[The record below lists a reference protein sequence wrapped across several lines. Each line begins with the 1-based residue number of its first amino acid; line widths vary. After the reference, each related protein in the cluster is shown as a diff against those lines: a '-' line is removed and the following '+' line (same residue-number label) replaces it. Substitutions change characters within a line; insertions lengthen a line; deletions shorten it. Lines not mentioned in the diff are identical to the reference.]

1 MITLPDRCKVNKFIP
16 KKTFYEKIGVSTS
29 IKDDFINNID
39 KITWL
44 YKLSEDTL
52 GISKS
57 QDVEEI
63 QIFEIIL
70 KEKVLPKKIIK
81 IISKAIPY
89 KILFILKYDKD
100 YCYSIKVD
108 NIYFTEWN
116 EDIEFNINGLTLE
129 TIYENIVKSII
140 KENNNTNTFDNI
152 IENNNTN
159 TFDNIIENKSKVD
172 ELSKK
177 IEQLTNKVNN
187 EKQFN
192 KKVELNLE
200 LQRLKKEMEELKN
213 E

>member
-1 MITLPDRCKVNKFIP
+1 MINLPDRCKVNKFIP
-16 KKTFYEKIGVSTS
+16 KKTFYEKIGISTS
-29 IKDDFINNID
+29 VKDDFINNID

-57 QDVEEI
+57 QEVEEI

-70 KEKVLPKKIIK
+70 KERVLPKNIIK

-89 KILFILKYDKD
+89 KILFVLKYDKD

-116 EDIEFNINGLTLE
+116 EDIELNINGLTLE

-152 IENNNTN
+152 IEN
-159 TFDNIIENKSKVD
+159 KSKVD

-177 IEQLTNKVNN
+177 IEQLANKVNN

>member
-1 MITLPDRCKVNKFIP
+1 MINLPDRCKVNKFIP

-29 IKDDFINNID
+29 IKDDFITNID

-70 KEKVLPKKIIK
+70 KEKVLPKNIIK

-89 KILFILKYDKD
+89 KILFVLKYDKE

-140 KENNNTNTFDNI
+140 K
-152 IENNNTN
+152 ENNNTN

>member
-1 MITLPDRCKVNKFIP
+1 MINLPDRCKVNKFIP

-29 IKDDFINNID
+29 VKDDFINNID

-57 QDVEEI
+57 QEVEEI

-70 KEKVLPKKIIK
+70 KEKVLPKNIIK

-89 KILFILKYDKD
+89 KILFVLKYDKD

-116 EDIEFNINGLTLE
+116 EDIELNINGLTLE

-140 KENNNTNTFDNI
+140 KENNNTNTFD
-152 IENNNTN
+152 
-159 TFDNIIENKSKVD
+159 DIIENKSKVD
-172 ELSKK
+172 ELTKK

-200 LQRLKKEMEELKN
+200 LQKLKKEMEDLLN

>member
-1 MITLPDRCKVNKFIP
+1 MINLPDRCKVNKFIP
-16 KKTFYEKIGVSTS
+16 KKIFYEKIGVSTS

-70 KEKVLPKKIIK
+70 KEKVLPKNIIK

-89 KILFILKYDKD
+89 KILFVLKYDKD

-129 TIYENIVKSII
+129 TIYENLVKSII
-140 KENNNTNTFDNI
+140 KENNNTNTFD
-152 IENNNTN
+152 
-159 TFDNIIENKSKVD
+159 DIIENKSKVD
-172 ELSKK
+172 ELTKK

-192 KKVELNLE
+192 KKVGLNLE
-200 LQRLKKEMEELKN
+200 LQKLKKEMEDLLN

>member
-1 MITLPDRCKVNKFIP
+1 MINLPDRCKVNKFIP

-29 IKDDFINNID
+29 VKDDFINNID

-70 KEKVLPKKIIK
+70 KEKVLPKNIIK

-89 KILFILKYDKD
+89 KILFVLKYDKD

-140 KENNNTNTFDNI
+140 KENNNTNNFD
-152 IENNNTN
+152 
-159 TFDNIIENKSKVD
+159 DIIENKSKVD
-172 ELSKK
+172 ELTKK

-200 LQRLKKEMEELKN
+200 LQKLKKEMEALLN
-213 E
+213 ESRTTKQ

>member
-1 MITLPDRCKVNKFIP
+1 MINLPDRCKVNKFIP
-16 KKTFYEKIGVSTS
+16 KKTFYEKIGVSS
-29 IKDDFINNID
+29 AIKDEFINNID

-52 GISKS
+52 EISKS

-70 KEKVLPKKIIK
+70 KEKVLPKNMIK

-89 KILFILKYDKD
+89 KILFVLKYDKD
-100 YCYSIKVD
+100 YCYSIKVN

-116 EDIEFNINGLTLE
+116 EDIEFSINGITLE

-140 KENNNTNTFDNI
+140 KENNNTNTFD
-152 IENNNTN
+152 
-159 TFDNIIENKSKVD
+159 DIIENKSKVD

-200 LQRLKKEMEELKN
+200 LQKLKKEMEELKN

>member
-1 MITLPDRCKVNKFIP
+1 MINLPDRCKVNKFIP

-29 IKDDFINNID
+29 VKDDFINNID

-57 QDVEEI
+57 QEVEEI

-70 KEKVLPKKIIK
+70 KERVLPKNIIK

-89 KILFILKYDKD
+89 KILFVLKYDKD

-116 EDIEFNINGLTLE
+116 EDIELNINGLTLE

-152 IENNNTN
+152 IEN
-159 TFDNIIENKSKVD
+159 KSKVD

-177 IEQLTNKVNN
+177 IEQLANKVNN

>member
-1 MITLPDRCKVNKFIP
+1 MISLPDRCKVNKFIP

-29 IKDDFINNID
+29 VKDDFINNID

-57 QDVEEI
+57 QDVEEL

-70 KEKVLPKKIIK
+70 KEKVLPKNIIK

-89 KILFILKYDKD
+89 KILFVLKYDKD

-140 KENNNTNTFDNI
+140 KENNNTNNFD
-152 IENNNTN
+152 
-159 TFDNIIENKSKVD
+159 DIIENKSKVD
-172 ELSKK
+172 ELTKK

-200 LQRLKKEMEELKN
+200 LQKLKKEMEALLN
-213 E
+213 ESRTTKQ

>member
-1 MITLPDRCKVNKFIP
+1 MINLPDRCKVNKFIP

-39 KITWL
+39 KITWI

-63 QIFEIIL
+63 QIFEIVL
-70 KEKVLPKKIIK
+70 KEKVLPKNIIK

-89 KILFILKYDKD
+89 KILFVLKYDKD

-152 IENNNTN
+152 IEN
-159 TFDNIIENKSKVD
+159 KSKAD

-200 LQRLKKEMEELKN
+200 LQRLNKEMEVLLN
-213 E
+213 ESRTTKQ

>member
-1 MITLPDRCKVNKFIP
+1 MISLPDRCKVNKFIP

-29 IKDDFINNID
+29 VKDDFINNID

-70 KEKVLPKKIIK
+70 KEKVLPKNIIK

-89 KILFILKYDKD
+89 KILFVLKYDKD

-116 EDIEFNINGLTLE
+116 EDIELNINGLTLE

-140 KENNNTNTFDNI
+140 KENNNTNSFD
-152 IENNNTN
+152 
-159 TFDNIIENKSKVD
+159 DIIENKSKVD

>member
-1 MITLPDRCKVNKFIP
+1 MINLPNRCKVNKFIP
-16 KKTFYEKIGVSTS
+16 KKTFYEKIGVSPS
-29 IKDDFINNID
+29 VKDDFINNID

-57 QDVEEI
+57 QNVEEI
-63 QIFEIIL
+63 QVFEIIL
-70 KEKVLPKKIIK
+70 KEKVLPKNIIK

-89 KILFILKYDKD
+89 KILFVLKYDED

-108 NIYFTEWN
+108 DIYFSKWN
-116 EDIEFNINGLTLE
+116 EEIEFNINGLTLG

-140 KENNNTNTFDNI
+140 KENDNTNTFD
-152 IENNNTN
+152 
-159 TFDNIIENKSKVD
+159 DIIENKSKLD
-172 ELSKK
+172 KLSKK

-200 LQRLKKEMEELKN
+200 LQKLKKEMEALLN

>member
-1 MITLPDRCKVNKFIP
+1 MINLPDRCKVNKFIP

-70 KEKVLPKKIIK
+70 KEKVLPKNIIK

-89 KILFILKYDKD
+89 KILFVLKYDKD

-116 EDIEFNINGLTLE
+116 EDIELNINGLTLE

-140 KENNNTNTFDNI
+140 KENNNTNTFD
-152 IENNNTN
+152 
-159 TFDNIIENKSKVD
+159 DIIENKSKVD
-172 ELSKK
+172 DLSKK

>member
-152 IENNNTN
+152 IEN
-159 TFDNIIENKSKVD
+159 KSKVD

>member
-1 MITLPDRCKVNKFIP
+1 MINLPDRCKVNKFIP

-39 KITWL
+39 KITWI

-63 QIFEIIL
+63 QIFEIVL
-70 KEKVLPKKIIK
+70 KEKVLPKNIIK

-89 KILFILKYDKD
+89 KILFVLKYDKD

-152 IENNNTN
+152 IEN
-159 TFDNIIENKSKVD
+159 KSKVD

-177 IEQLTNKVNN
+177 IEKLTNKVNN

-200 LQRLKKEMEELKN
+200 LQRLNKEMEVLLN
-213 E
+213 ESRTTKQ

>member
-1 MITLPDRCKVNKFIP
+1 MINLPDRCKVNKFIP
-16 KKTFYEKIGVSTS
+16 KKIFYEKIGVSTS

-57 QDVEEI
+57 PDVEEI

-70 KEKVLPKKIIK
+70 KEKVLPKNIIK

-89 KILFILKYDKD
+89 KILFVLKYDKD

-129 TIYENIVKSII
+129 TIYENLVKSII
-140 KENNNTNTFDNI
+140 KENNNTNTFD
-152 IENNNTN
+152 
-159 TFDNIIENKSKVD
+159 DIIENKSKVD
-172 ELSKK
+172 ELTKK

-192 KKVELNLE
+192 KKVGLNLE
-200 LQRLKKEMEELKN
+200 LQKLKKEMEDLLN

>member
-1 MITLPDRCKVNKFIP
+1 MISLPDRCKVNKFIP

-29 IKDDFINNID
+29 VKDDFINNID

-70 KEKVLPKKIIK
+70 KEKVLPKNIIK

-89 KILFILKYDKD
+89 KILFVLKYDKD

-116 EDIEFNINGLTLE
+116 EDIELNINGLTLE

-140 KENNNTNTFDNI
+140 KENNNTNTFD
-152 IENNNTN
+152 
-159 TFDNIIENKSKVD
+159 DIIENKSKVD
-172 ELSKK
+172 ELTKK

-200 LQRLKKEMEELKN
+200 LQKLKKEMEDLLN

>member
-1 MITLPDRCKVNKFIP
+1 MINLPDRCKVNKFIP

-70 KEKVLPKKIIK
+70 KEKVLPKNIIK

-89 KILFILKYDKD
+89 KILFVLKYDKD

-152 IENNNTN
+152 IEN
-159 TFDNIIENKSKVD
+159 KSKVD

>member
-1 MITLPDRCKVNKFIP
+1 MINLPDRCKVNKFIP

-57 QDVEEI
+57 KDVEEI

-70 KEKVLPKKIIK
+70 KEKVLPKNIMK

-89 KILFILKYDKD
+89 KILFVLKYDKD

-116 EDIEFNINGLTLE
+116 EDIELNINGLTLE

-140 KENNNTNTFDNI
+140 K
-152 IENNNTN
+152 ENNNTN

-200 LQRLKKEMEELKN
+200 LQRLKKEMEVLLN
-213 E
+213 ESRTTKQ

>member
-1 MITLPDRCKVNKFIP
+1 MINLPDRCKVNKFIP

-29 IKDDFINNID
+29 VKDDFINNID

-57 QDVEEI
+57 QEVEEI

-70 KEKVLPKKIIK
+70 KEKVLPKNIIK

-89 KILFILKYDKD
+89 KILFVLKYDKD

-116 EDIEFNINGLTLE
+116 EDIELNINGLTLE

-140 KENNNTNTFDNI
+140 KENNNTNTFD
-152 IENNNTN
+152 
-159 TFDNIIENKSKVD
+159 DIIENKSKVD

-177 IEQLTNKVNN
+177 IEQLANKVNN

>member
-1 MITLPDRCKVNKFIP
+1 MISLPDRCKVNKFIP
-16 KKTFYEKIGVSTS
+16 KKTFYKKIGVSTS
-29 IKDDFINNID
+29 VKDDFINNID

-70 KEKVLPKKIIK
+70 KEKVLPKNIIK

-89 KILFILKYDKD
+89 KILFVLKYDKD

-116 EDIEFNINGLTLE
+116 EDIELNINGLTLE

-140 KENNNTNTFDNI
+140 KENNNTNTFD
-152 IENNNTN
+152 
-159 TFDNIIENKSKVD
+159 DIIENKSKVD
-172 ELSKK
+172 ELTKK

>member
-1 MITLPDRCKVNKFIP
+1 MINLPDRCKVNKFIP

-29 IKDDFINNID
+29 VRDDFINNID

-70 KEKVLPKKIIK
+70 KEKVLPKNIIK

-89 KILFILKYDKD
+89 KILFVLKYDED

-108 NIYFTEWN
+108 DIYFTEWN
-116 EDIEFNINGLTLE
+116 EEIEFNINGLTLG

-140 KENNNTNTFDNI
+140 KENDNTNTFD
-152 IENNNTN
+152 
-159 TFDNIIENKSKVD
+159 DIIENKSRVD

-200 LQRLKKEMEELKN
+200 LQRLKKEMEALLN

>member
-1 MITLPDRCKVNKFIP
+1 MINLPDRCKVNKFIP
-16 KKTFYEKIGVSTS
+16 KKIFYEKIGVSTS

-70 KEKVLPKKIIK
+70 KEKVLPKNIIK

-89 KILFILKYDKD
+89 KILFILKHDKD

-152 IENNNTN
+152 IEN
-159 TFDNIIENKSKVD
+159 KSKVD

-200 LQRLKKEMEELKN
+200 LQKLKKEMEELKN

>member
-1 MITLPDRCKVNKFIP
+1 MINLPDRCKVNKFIP
-16 KKTFYEKIGVSTS
+16 KKTFYEKIGISTS
-29 IKDDFINNID
+29 VKDDFINNID

-63 QIFEIIL
+63 QVFEIIL
-70 KEKVLPKKIIK
+70 KEKVLPKNIIK

-89 KILFILKYDKD
+89 KILFVLKYDED

-108 NIYFTEWN
+108 DIYFTEWN
-116 EDIEFNINGLTLE
+116 EDIGFNINGLTLG

-140 KENNNTNTFDNI
+140 KENDNTNTFD
-152 IENNNTN
+152 
-159 TFDNIIENKSKVD
+159 DIIENKSKID

-200 LQRLKKEMEELKN
+200 LQKLKKEMEALLN

>member
-1 MITLPDRCKVNKFIP
+1 MINLPDRCKVNKFIP

-70 KEKVLPKKIIK
+70 KEKVLPKNIIK

-89 KILFILKYDKD
+89 KILFVLKYDKD

-140 KENNNTNTFDNI
+140 KENNNTNTFD
-152 IENNNTN
+152 
-159 TFDNIIENKSKVD
+159 DIIENKSKVD
-172 ELSKK
+172 ELTKK

-200 LQRLKKEMEELKN
+200 LQRLKKEKEELLN
-213 E
+213 ESRTIKQ

>member
-1 MITLPDRCKVNKFIP
+1 MINLPDRCKVNKFIP

-29 IKDDFINNID
+29 VKDDFINNID

-57 QDVEEI
+57 QEVEEI

-70 KEKVLPKKIIK
+70 KEKILPKNIIK

-89 KILFILKYDKD
+89 KILFVLKYDKD

-152 IENNNTN
+152 IEN
-159 TFDNIIENKSKVD
+159 KSKVD

-177 IEQLTNKVNN
+177 IEQLANKVNN

>member
-1 MITLPDRCKVNKFIP
+1 MINLPNRCKVNKFIP

-29 IKDDFINNID
+29 IKEDFINNID

-52 GISKS
+52 GISKT
-57 QDVEEI
+57 QDIEEI
-63 QIFEIIL
+63 QVFEIVL
-70 KEKVLPKKIIK
+70 KEKVLPKNIIK

-89 KILFILKYDKD
+89 KILFVLKYDED

-108 NIYFTEWN
+108 DIYFSKWN
-116 EDIEFNINGLTLE
+116 EEIEFNINGLTLG
-129 TIYENIVKSII
+129 TVYENIVKSII
-140 KENNNTNTFDNI
+140 KENDNI
-152 IENNNTN
+152 NNFN
-159 TFDNIIENKSKVD
+159 DIIENKSKVN

-177 IEQLTNKVNN
+177 IEQLANKVNN

-200 LQRLKKEMEELKN
+200 LQKLKKEMEALLN

>member
-1 MITLPDRCKVNKFIP
+1 MIRLPDRCKVNKFIP

-29 IKDDFINNID
+29 VKDDFINNID

-70 KEKVLPKKIIK
+70 KEKILPKNIIK

-89 KILFILKYDKD
+89 KILFVLKYDLD

-140 KENNNTNTFDNI
+140 KENNNTNTFND
-152 IENNNTN
+152 
-159 TFDNIIENKSKVD
+159 IIENKSKVD
-172 ELSKK
+172 ELTKK
-177 IEQLTNKVNN
+177 IEQLTYKVNN

-200 LQRLKKEMEELKN
+200 LQKFKKEMEALLN
-213 E
+213 ESRTTKQ

>member
-1 MITLPDRCKVNKFIP
+1 MINLPDRCKVNKFIP

-29 IKDDFINNID
+29 VKDDFINNID

-70 KEKVLPKKIIK
+70 KEKVLPKNIIK

-89 KILFILKYDKD
+89 KILFVLKYDKD
-100 YCYSIKVD
+100 YCYSIKID

-116 EDIEFNINGLTLE
+116 EDIDFNINGLTLE

-140 KENNNTNTFDNI
+140 KENNNTNTFD
-152 IENNNTN
+152 
-159 TFDNIIENKSKVD
+159 DIIENKSKVD

-177 IEQLTNKVNN
+177 IEQLANKVNN

-192 KKVELNLE
+192 KKVEINLE
-200 LQRLKKEMEELKN
+200 LQRLKKEKEALLN
-213 E
+213 ESRTTKQ

>member
-1 MITLPDRCKVNKFIP
+1 MINLPDRCKVNKFIP

-70 KEKVLPKKIIK
+70 KEKVLPKNIIK

-89 KILFILKYDKD
+89 KILFVLKYDKD

-116 EDIEFNINGLTLE
+116 EDIELNINGLTLE

-140 KENNNTNTFDNI
+140 KENNNTNTFD
-152 IENNNTN
+152 
-159 TFDNIIENKSKVD
+159 DIIENKSKVD

>member
-1 MITLPDRCKVNKFIP
+1 MINLPDRCKVNKFIP

-29 IKDDFINNID
+29 VKDDFINNID

-57 QDVEEI
+57 QEVEEI

-70 KEKVLPKKIIK
+70 KEKVLPKNIIK

-89 KILFILKYDKD
+89 KILFVLKYDKD

-116 EDIEFNINGLTLE
+116 EDIELNINGLTLE

-140 KENNNTNTFDNI
+140 KENNNTNTFD
-152 IENNNTN
+152 
-159 TFDNIIENKSKVD
+159 DIIENKSKVD
-172 ELSKK
+172 ELTKK

>member
-1 MITLPDRCKVNKFIP
+1 MINLPDRCKVNKFIP

-29 IKDDFINNID
+29 VKDDFINNID

-70 KEKVLPKKIIK
+70 KEKVLPKNIIK

-89 KILFILKYDKD
+89 KILFVLKYDKD

-152 IENNNTN
+152 IEN
-159 TFDNIIENKSKVD
+159 KSKVD

>member
-1 MITLPDRCKVNKFIP
+1 MINLPDRCKVNKFIP

-29 IKDDFINNID
+29 IKDDFMNNID

-70 KEKVLPKKIIK
+70 KEKVLPKNIIK

-89 KILFILKYDKD
+89 KILFVLKYDKD

-116 EDIEFNINGLTLE
+116 EDIELNINGLTLE

-140 KENNNTNTFDNI
+140 KENNNTNTFD
-152 IENNNTN
+152 
-159 TFDNIIENKSKVD
+159 DIIENKSKVD

>member
-1 MITLPDRCKVNKFIP
+1 MINLPDRCKVNKFIP
-16 KKTFYEKIGVSTS
+16 KKKFYEKIGVSS
-29 IKDDFINNID
+29 AIKDEFINNID

-52 GISKS
+52 EISKS

-70 KEKVLPKKIIK
+70 KEKVLPKNIIK
-81 IISKAIPY
+81 IISKAISY
-89 KILFILKYDKD
+89 KILFVLKYDKD

-116 EDIEFNINGLTLE
+116 EDIEFSINGITLE

-140 KENNNTNTFDNI
+140 KENNNTNTFD
-152 IENNNTN
+152 
-159 TFDNIIENKSKVD
+159 DIIENKSKVD

-200 LQRLKKEMEELKN
+200 LQKLKKEMEELKN

>member
-1 MITLPDRCKVNKFIP
+1 MINLPDRCKVNKFIP

-39 KITWL
+39 KITWI

-63 QIFEIIL
+63 QIFEIVL
-70 KEKVLPKKIIK
+70 KEKVLPKNIIK

-89 KILFILKYDKD
+89 KILFVLKYDKD

-152 IENNNTN
+152 IEN
-159 TFDNIIENKSKVD
+159 KSKVD

-200 LQRLKKEMEELKN
+200 LQRLNKEMEVLLN
-213 E
+213 ESRTTKQ

>member
-1 MITLPDRCKVNKFIP
+1 MISLPDRCKVNKFIP

-29 IKDDFINNID
+29 VKDDFINNID

-57 QDVEEI
+57 QDVEEL

-70 KEKVLPKKIIK
+70 KEKVLPKNIIK

-89 KILFILKYDKD
+89 KILFVLKCDKD

-140 KENNNTNTFDNI
+140 KENNNTNNFD
-152 IENNNTN
+152 
-159 TFDNIIENKSKVD
+159 DIIENKSKVD
-172 ELSKK
+172 ELTKK

-200 LQRLKKEMEELKN
+200 LQKLKKEMEALLN
-213 E
+213 ESRTTKQ

>member
-1 MITLPDRCKVNKFIP
+1 MINLPDRCKVNKFIP
-16 KKTFYEKIGVSTS
+16 KKTFYEKIGISTS
-29 IKDDFINNID
+29 VKDDFINNID

-63 QIFEIIL
+63 QVFEIIL
-70 KEKVLPKKIIK
+70 KEKVLPKNIIK

-89 KILFILKYDKD
+89 KILFVLKYDEN

-116 EDIEFNINGLTLE
+116 EDIGFNINGLTLG

-140 KENNNTNTFDNI
+140 KENDNTNTFD
-152 IENNNTN
+152 
-159 TFDNIIENKSKVD
+159 DIIENKSKID

-200 LQRLKKEMEELKN
+200 LQRLKKEMEVLLN
-213 E
+213 ESRTTKQ